1 MTEPEHVTDHDA
13 ETDDPGKDEPTQ
25 SSNQIAAGD
34 FPSSPSESETETPG
48 AGHPQGRD

>member
-13 ETDDPGKDEPTQ
+13 KTDDPGKDEPTR
-25 SSNQIAAGD
+25 SSNQIKPGD
-34 FPSSPSESETETPG
+34 FPSSPSESEIETPG

>member
-1 MTEPEHVTDHDA
+1 MTEPGHATDHDA
-13 ETDDPGKDEPTQ
+13 HADDPEQDDPTR
-25 SSNQIAAGD
+25 SANQIQKGD